1 MLMRRPGSGA
11 TVPANWGIGRSRI
24 SWGAV
29 LAGAVTAL
37 ATSLLLGLLGAA
49 MGAGWTQPFNLDTL
63 GRLSTAA
70 VLWSIINLALSM
82 ALGGYVAARLS
93 GTHSHQD
100 GELHGLATWAVAVL
114 LGTWLI
120 SQLLG
125 SLGGLFGQGIGS
137 LVTRAVDSE
146 MASSVMPPEVNV
158 RGMIDRLRQS
168 LRSSDDLTTM
178 NREQIGAEI
187 NALVQGSLGR
197 DLTEQDFER
206 LVALVAAESGIT
218 KEEAMRRVSRL
229 DNESK
234 ANRAQ
239 VAERARVAA
248 ETAAQ
253 GAGTAARALFTAL
266 TTGLLGA
273 LLGAWFGTRHKREL
287 HPPETMGHEA
297 RERAAGASGQRAGGH
312 RERER
317 AQPSSVS
324 VHDENGR
331 LVSQYLR
338 DASFPMTKQDL
349 LRLARAGSARPQLIQ
364 AIEAMPDGYYGS
376 IDEVMEALDMA
387 HAS

>member
-1 MLMRRPGSGA
+1 MLTRRPGSGA
-11 TVPANWGIGRSRI
+11 VVPATWGIGRSRI

-49 MGAGWTQPFNLDTL
+49 MGAGWSQPFNIANL
-63 GRLSTAA
+63 GRLSTGA
-70 VLWSIINLALSM
+70 VLWSILNLALSM

-114 LGTWLI
+114 LGSWLLAQI
-120 SQLLG
+120 LG
-125 SLGGLFGQGIGS
+125 SLGGLFGQGIGA
-137 LVTRAVDSE
+137 LVSRAVDSE
-146 MASSVMPPEVNV
+146 AASRVIPPEVNV
-158 RGMIDRLRQS
+158 RAMIDRLRQS
-168 LRSSDDLTTM
+168 LGSSEDLTTM

-187 NALVQGSLGR
+187 NALVQGSLVR
-197 DLTEQDFER
+197 DLTEQDHER
-206 LVALVAAESGIT
+206 LVALVGAEAGIT
-218 KEEAMRRVSRL
+218 REEAMRRVTRL

-239 VAERARVAA
+239 VAERARYAA

-266 TTGLLGA
+266 TTGLLA
-273 LLGAWFGTRHKREL
+273 SLLGAWFGTRHKRSL
-287 HPPETMGHEA
+287 HPPTETTAWSE
-297 RERAAGASGQRAGGH
+297 RERAGGYGAPGAGY
-312 RERER
+312 RER

-324 VHDENGR
+324 VYDETGR

-338 DASFPMTKQDL
+338 GVAFPVTKQDL
-349 LRLARAGSARPQLIQ
+349 LRLARSGSARPALLQ
-364 AIEAMPDGYYGS
+364 AIEAMPDGHYAS